1 MLIYKHSLKIC
12 LTSRACKDQVNVI
25 VQDEQHLE
33 LQCKASEIITAIK
46 NAKIVHVRFIASGEK
61 RIAMNETGASSRF
74 PIMSN
79 QASRC
84 EDKAA
89 LTTYAL

>member
-1 MLIYKHSLKIC
+1 M
-12 LTSRACKDQVNVI
+12 
-25 VQDEQHLE
+25 
-33 LQCKASEIITAIK
+33 
-46 NAKIVHVRFIASGEK
+46 VHVRFI
-61 RIAMNETGASSRF
+61 TGRGKKGIGMYEAGAWSRS

-89 LTTYAL
+89 LTTYAHSEFHLTSQIREKRDSMGLSKALLGALEHKKDQAEPKQHNRL